1 MKFTRSNHLRRRAH
15 QIIPGGCHTYA
26 KGDDQYPELSPG
38 FIVRGKGSHVFDVD
52 GNEFIEYG
60 MGLRAVTLGHGY
72 ERVADAASKA
82 MYEGINFLRPSLLE
96 LEYAEELLDV
106 VPGAEMVKFG
116 KHGSDATT
124 AALKLARAYT
134 GREMVAIPAQQPF
147 LSVDDWFIGSTAMP
161 GGIPESQRALTVKF
175 DYNDLNSLE
184 SLFEAYPGSIA
195 CVIVEAAKEDDPDD
209 NYLQSVK
216 DLCHKY
222 GALFVIDEMITGFR
236 WDIGGAQKYYNI
248 DPDLSTFGKAMA
260 NGFSVSAL
268 MGKRD
273 IMNLGGLNHNRER
286 VFLMST
292 THGAETHAL
301 AAARET
307 LRVYKELNVIG
318 ELWQKGAILRDGIQ
332 AIIDELRLN
341 EFFELNGKDCCL
353 VFGTRDQDRQR
364 SQPFRTLFMQ
374 ETIKRGLLMPS
385 LIVSYAHTESDLKYT
400 IEMIGEALVV
410 YKKALGEGI
419 SKYLIGR
426 SVAPVFRPYNSV

>member
-195 CVIVEAAKEDDPDD
+195 CVIMEAAKEDDPDD

-307 LRVYKELNVIG
+307 LRVYKELDVIG